1 MKDIVLAL
9 LMGLAG
15 PAAADL
21 TGVINLRSG
30 AVINLHSDDGL
41 CTHGAHRAE
50 FFDPTQ
56 RLPNLTGCWAV
67 RPNGVVTIGWLNGY
81 VDAVPLQAIELP
93 KAL

>member
-1 MKDIVLAL
+1 MKYIVLAL

-41 CTHGAHRAE
+41 CTHGRCA
-50 FFDPTQ
+50 PT
-56 RLPNLTGCWAV
+56 GS
-67 RPNGVVTIGWLNGY
+67 
-81 VDAVPLQAIELP
+81 
-93 KAL
+93 